1 MRVSCTVPVRSRQS
15 HHRVWRVSMLRRLGM
30 SLRSESLS
38 LAAVLAG
45 VPLSSLS
52 FCCGMVSAMGQ
63 HDNVVIAVAI
73 AIVTVGASWSAAYAV
88 AKVGSAA
95 MGAVSENPELM
106 GRSLVF
112 VGLAEGIAIYGLII
126 AIMLLQKM
134 G

>member
-1 MRVSCTVPVRSRQS
+1 MRNRLYRFMGWMALVIVVSAVV
-15 HHRVWRVSMLRRLGM
+15 LGT
-30 SLRSESLS
+30 SLN
-38 LAAVLAG
+38 AVMDEEG
-45 VPLSSLS
+45 SDE
-52 FCCGMVSAMGQ
+52 GMVSAMGQ